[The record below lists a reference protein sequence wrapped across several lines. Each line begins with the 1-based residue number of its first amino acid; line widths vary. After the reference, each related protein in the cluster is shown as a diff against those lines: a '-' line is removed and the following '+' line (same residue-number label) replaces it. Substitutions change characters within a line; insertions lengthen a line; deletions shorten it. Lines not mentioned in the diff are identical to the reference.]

1 MTDNATND
9 QRSPPV
15 SKLSARDLLT
25 PIAIIIAA
33 VMISGS
39 IVWSARLQSQL
50 IAQSIAPTQSESA
63 LPPPPPV
70 DIAKVNLR
78 GEPFIGKADA
88 PVVMAYWFDYQCPFC
103 KQNEG
108 NVFPQAIKDYVD
120 TGKLKIVF
128 KDFQFLGPD
137 SQTAGLAARAVWEVA
152 PDKFH
157 NWHKAMFD
165 HQGEENS
172 GWATKDKILT
182 LTKSVPGIDVAKV
195 EELMSRKSAEY
206 TKAMEAD
213 QAEGGSMGVNGT
225 PAFIIGKKMIDGA
238 MSYETLKAA
247 IDAVL
252 SPT

>member
-1 MTDNATND
+1 MTDNATSD
-9 QRSPPV
+9 QRIPPA

-25 PIAIIIAA
+25 PIAIIITG

-50 IAQSIAPTQSESA
+50 IAQSIAANQSESA
-63 LPPPPPV
+63 QPPASPV
-70 DIAKVNLR
+70 DIAKVNLQ

-103 KQNEG
+103 KQNEE

-128 KDFQFLGPD
+128 KDFQFLGAD

-157 NWHKAMFD
+157 DWHKAMFD

-172 GWATKDKILT
+172 GWATKDKILA

-195 EELMSRKSAEY
+195 EELMTSKSEEY
-206 TKAMEAD
+206 AKAMKAD
-213 QAEGGSMGVNGT
+213 QAEGGSMGVSGT
-225 PAFIIGKKMIDGA
+225 PAFIIGKRLIDGA
-238 MSYETLKAA
+238 LPYETLKAA
-247 IDAVL
+247 VDAAL